1 MGIFT
6 TLAAAFRKFFGIG
19 GEDKKNRNT
28 NLQTAENR
36 EEYEKMV
43 SKSIY
48 DKKTVR
54 DIDVQG
60 KRVLVRVDFNVPLT
74 PDMKI
79 LDDTRIQ
86 ASAPTVRYLREHG
99 AKVIIMSH
107 LGRPKGEIVPK
118 FSLKVTAHRF
128 GQILGCDVQFCSQC
142 IGELPKKMIKKL
154 QPGEVLLL
162 ENVRFHP
169 EEEKNDP
176 EFAEKLAELADIYVD
191 DAFGTAHRYH
201 ASMEGVA
208 HLLPAV
214 AGLLLEKELVVM
226 GKALED
232 PFHPFVSI
240 MGGAKVSDKIGVI
253 ENLVNK
259 VDHILVG
266 GGIGNTFLAAKGY
279 DMQQSRVNTESM
291 DWAKNFLE
299 NGEGKE
305 KLILPVDLI
314 AADGFDVNARTKI
327 VGIDEIPEGWMALDI
342 GPKTVELFSK
352 YIKECRTVVWN
363 GPMGVFEMEPF
374 ASGTIGV
381 ASAVAKSRCTSIIGG
396 GDSVAAVEKAGVS
409 YLVSHISTG
418 GGSTLKFLE
427 GIDLPA
433 IKVLDNME

>member
-1 MGIFT
+1 
-6 TLAAAFRKFFGIG
+6 
-19 GEDKKNRNT
+19 
-28 NLQTAENR
+28 
-36 EEYEKMV
+36 MV

-54 DIDVQG
+54 DIEVQG

-74 PDMKI
+74 PDMRI

-99 AKVIIMSH
+99 AKVILLSH
-107 LGRPKGEIVPK
+107 LGRPGGEIVPK
-118 FSLKVTAHRF
+118 YSLKVTANRF
-128 GQILGCDVQFCSQC
+128 SQILGCEVQFCSQC

-176 EFAEKLAELADIYVD
+176 EFAEKLAELGDIYVN
-191 DAFGTAHRYH
+191 DAFGTCHRYH

-214 AGLLLEKELVVM
+214 SGLLLEKELVVM
-226 GKALED
+226 GKNLED
-232 PFHPFVSI
+232 PIKPFLAI

-253 ENLVNK
+253 ENLIRK
-259 VDHILVG
+259 VDRLLVG
-266 GGIGNTFLAAKGY
+266 GGIGNTFLAAQGHN
-279 DMQQSRVNTESM
+279 MQQSRVNTESM
-291 DWAKNFLE
+291 DWAKNFLANTKE
-299 NGEGKE
+299 KE
-305 KLILPVDLI
+305 KLVLPVDLVV
-314 AADGFDVNARTKI
+314 ADGFDANAMTRV
-327 VGIDEIPEGWMALDI
+327 VGVDEIPDGWMALDI
-342 GPKTVELFSK
+342 GPQTVEIFSE
-352 YIKECRTVVWN
+352 YIQKCRTVVWN
-363 GPMGVFEMEPF
+363 GPMGVFEMAPF
-374 ASGTIGV
+374 AGGTIGV
-381 ASAVAKSRCTSIIGG
+381 ASAVAKSRCISIIGG

-427 GIDLPA
+427 GVDLPA
-433 IKVLDNME
+433 IKVLDNLE